1 MAQTAKDLDMNNLP
15 PFLTMLEVGEILRI
29 PRRRLYEEINAMGI
43 PYKKLSPRRIRIPR
57 DGFLKWLEGSKE
69 GA

>member
-29 PRRRLYEEINAMGI
+29 PRRRLYNEIEEMGI
-43 PYKKLSPRRIRIPR
+43 PYKKLSPRRIRVPR
-57 DGFLKWLEGSKE
+57 DGFLKWLESNKE